1 MKKLLIITFYWKSEK
16 SVAKMR
22 WINLSRE
29 LSKLNYKIYILT
41 FGDENKTF
49 NDGDIVIIQRKI
61 KNPFYYLLGSNRK
74 NFDKGVL
81 DSSQNIIF
89 RILSWLRVNFFYP
102 DARILSFNK
111 LIKFLNKLIIENNI
125 STIITSSPPHSI
137 HKIALKLK
145 RTNNIKWISDFRDPY
160 LNWDIFL
167 GLNPTFVS
175 KWIHSKIQ
183 SSFLKS
189 SDKIVVTNSNLK
201 KEFSQLGYAN
211 KIELVHNGSEIKSIP
226 FKSKKFIISYFGLI
240 NKFRDPKVFID
251 VLDELLS
258 QNDSLKE
265 KFEFHVYGN
274 IQLSTINY
282 LRENKNLNDHLV
294 LKPFIS
300 YEKLEEPI
308 NSSSI
313 LLLLLNNKESQNT
326 TPYKIFDYLV
336 SERPILTL
344 SDFENRDVDSLLRRY
359 QRSKSIKYSDKKG
372 IKDFI
377 NKSFIRF
384 NEGQLKN
391 IKCDYSNL
399 RYNRIASKYKEI
411 IES

>member
-137 HKIALKLK
+137 HKIGLKLK

-201 KEFSQLGYAN
+201 KEFSELGYAN
-211 KIELVHNGSEIKSIP
+211 KIELLHNGSEINSIP
-226 FKSKKFIISYFGLI
+226 CKSKKFIISYFGLI

-282 LRENKNLNDHLV
+282 LREKKNLNDHLV

-300 YEKLEEPI
+300 YDKLEEPI

-344 SDFENRDVDSLLRRY
+344 SDFENKDVDSLLRRY